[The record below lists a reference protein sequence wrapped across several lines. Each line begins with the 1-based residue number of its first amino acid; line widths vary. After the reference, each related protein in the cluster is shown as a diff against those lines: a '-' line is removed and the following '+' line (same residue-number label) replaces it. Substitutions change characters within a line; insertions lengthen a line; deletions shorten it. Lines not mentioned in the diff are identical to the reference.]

1 MSQAA
6 SLLGND
12 WPTEGEY
19 EIIKGKSFE
28 QPTRNPWLG
37 LEYKGKFPHQS
48 TTGVLR
54 SATDEAAYIAEIDC
68 EQEGESHRY
77 KATRCGTG
85 QHLSYL
91 LFWDRRR
98 KVFVLEK
105 LVSSFEMHPTA
116 MQESHGVSSAAE
128 DNETEMDLD
137 RELDAVFADLDEED
151 DDEEVDLAPDDYDS
165 KPDAVRGYDRK
176 SSARDFVNSHM
187 SSTSYVSDEDETDGL
202 MSTMETQRSGKD
214 NVTDSDFDS
223 ELDAAFEELHQ
234 EDGESGELTAAN
246 EGNNELE
253 DILENALEDAYKDLS
268 DSHSDD
274 SGDMTENDPA
284 DAAEEEVNR
293 LSDFPQDDSGGDLL
307 SARPRGGPISLSSLE
322 DGSESSGSG
331 SSIDD

>member
-1 MSQAA
+1 MSQVM

-19 EIIKGKSFE
+19 EIVKGKSFE

-48 TTGVLR
+48 ITGVLR
-54 SATDEAAYIAEIDC
+54 SATDEPAYNAEIDC

-77 KATRCGTG
+77 KAKPCGTG

-91 LFWDRRR
+91 LFWDRKR

-105 LVSSFEMHPTA
+105 LISSFEMHPAA
-116 MQESHGVSSAAE
+116 MQESHGVSSTAE

-151 DDEEVDLAPDDYDS
+151 DDEEVDLAADDDGS
-165 KPDAVRGYDRK
+165 KPDAVRGYGRK
-176 SSARDFVNSHM
+176 SSVEDFANSHM
-187 SSTSYVSDEDETDGL
+187 SSANYVSDEDETDGL
-202 MSTMETQRSGKD
+202 ISTMETRRSGGD
-214 NVTDSDFDS
+214 DVTDSDFDS
-223 ELDAAFEELHQ
+223 ELDAAFEELRQ

-246 EGNNELE
+246 EGNHELE
-253 DILENALEDAYKDLS
+253 DILENALEDVYKDLC
-268 DSHSDD
+268 DSHSDG
-274 SGDMTENDPA
+274 SGDMTEDDPA
-284 DAAEEEVNR
+284 DEAEEEVNK
-293 LSDFPQDDSGGDLL
+293 LSGFPQDDSGGDLL
-307 SARPRGGPISLSSLE
+307 HARSRGGPISLSSLE